1 MMPYWALQPKA
12 EMRMMEMEETPTP
25 T

>member
-12 EMRMMEMEETPTP
+12 EMRMMEMDETPTP